1 MTFDKPGDPHSRDTA
16 LARLLAEAL
25 ESQSKLA
32 GQAKDSACPDAEILA
47 AYAEQGLA
55 KQEAAR
61 WESHFADCN
70 RCQKIIAVLAASGE
84 ELTEAEIKKFGALV
98 ATSSAR
104 QPAAG
109 ATVATISR
117 RPTLVRWL
125 APAVGVAAAVVVWF
139 ALRPVLRHE
148 AQDSQKIAATTG
160 APQGSGEGVPAASS
174 AKQDETQ
181 MAQANVPPPPSPASE
196 ALRRD
201 TAPARANSPGGEPR
215 RLRKKET
222 FQGQAQSA
230 PPVSQLDRA
239 ASASE
244 ATDVAIEK
252 DKQAPPVQAAEQK
265 SQSVAVLGGAAA
277 AAPPRAREAGGAA
290 GGAVALSARNQVS
303 ALAKIAAPPVVFG
316 SPDRRA
322 LWRLGP
328 GGRIEHSNDQR
339 PNVAAAIERRDGR
352 SCGGRR
358 AIGKD
363 RLDCR
368 PRRNHRAHRRWRSL
382 AAGNAAPY
390 RGNAAPPPDWIGI
403 EARDAL
409 RATIISR
416 DLRRFATEDGGR
428 TWAAAIRPFACLSLC
443 SLCS

>member
-1 MTFDKPGDPHSRDTA
+1 MTFDKPGDPHARDTA
-16 LARLLAEAL
+16 LARLLAEAF

-32 GQAKDSACPDAEILA
+32 GQAKDSACPDAELLA
-47 AYAEQGLA
+47 AYAEHGLA
-55 KQEAAR
+55 KEEAAR

-84 ELTEAEIKKFGALV
+84 ELTEAEIKTFGSLV

-109 ATVATISR
+109 STVATISR
-117 RPTLVRWL
+117 RPALVRWL

-139 ALRPVLRHE
+139 ALRPLLRHE
-148 AQDSQKIAATTG
+148 AQDSQRIAAATG
-160 APQGSGEGVPAASS
+160 ISQGAEQATPA

-181 MAQANVPPPPSPASE
+181 MAQANVPPPPAPASE
-196 ALRRD
+196 ALGRYA
-201 TAPARANSPGGEPR
+201 APARANSSGGSR
-215 RLRKKET
+215 AAGRKEA
-222 FQGQAQSA
+222 FQGQAQSTPA
-230 PPVSQLDRA
+230 VSQVDRA
-239 ASASE
+239 APASE
-244 ATDVAIEK
+244 SADVASEK
-252 DKQAPPVQAAEQK
+252 DKQAPPVQGAELK
-265 SQSVAVLGGAAA
+265 SQNVDVIGGAAP
-277 AAPPRAREAGGAA
+277 AAPTPAREAGAAA

-328 GGRIEHSNDQR
+328 GGRIEHSNDGGQTWQ
-339 PNVAAAIERRDGR
+339 PQSSGVTADLVAG
-352 SCGGRR
+352 
-358 AIGKD
+358 
-363 RLDCR
+363 
-368 PRRNHRAHRRWRSL
+368 
-382 AAGNAAPY
+382 AAPSEKTAWIAG
-390 RGNAAPPPDWIGI
+390 RGGIILRTEDGDHWRQVTPPPLGQSSPPPDWIGI

-428 TWAAAIRPFACLSLC
+428 TWVQQ
-443 SLCS
+443 